1 MVETSVIMATYKES
15 IECLK
20 QSIESIINQTYNDFE
35 FIIILDNPD
44 NKEHIAFIN
53 DYVCKD
59 ERIKFYINDKNMG
72 LTNTLNRGLKLAEG
86 KYICRMDADDISEL
100 YRMEHQKKYLE
111 ENDFDLIGGISQM
124 IDEDGNTIYSIKK
137 VPTNF
142 KKIKK
147 CIKYNQVI
155 SHPTW
160 FGKKE
165 VFDKLNGYRNMPL
178 CEDYDFTLRAI
189 LQGFKISN
197 VNECVLKYRMTK
209 DSISRSNL
217 FEQYLF
223 ARYITKQYSEGKVSE
238 VEEAKAYVK
247 KNLSDKNAKR
257 YLKGN
262 ERFNNALN
270 NLEEKQYI
278 QFIANGIALL
288 FTSKYYLDKIFRFV
302 IVYLNS

>member
-53 DYVCKD
+53 DYACKD

-72 LTNTLNRGLKLAEG
+72 LTNTLNRGLKLAGG

-137 VPTNF
+137 VPTDF

-247 KNLSDKNAKR
+247 KNLSDKNSKH

-278 QFIANGIALL
+278 QFIVNGIALL

-302 IVYLNS
+302 MVYLNS

>member
-1 MVETSVIMATYKES
+1 
-15 IECLK
+15 
-20 QSIESIINQTYNDFE
+20 
-35 FIIILDNPD
+35 
-44 NKEHIAFIN
+44 
-53 DYVCKD
+53 
-59 ERIKFYINDKNMG
+59 MG

-209 DSISRSNL
+209 ESISRSNL

-238 VEEAKAYVK
+238 VEEAKSYVK
-247 KNLSDKNAKR
+247 KNLSDKNAKH

-302 IVYLNS
+302 MVYLNS

>member
-209 DSISRSNL
+209 DSISISNL

-302 IVYLNS
+302 MVYLNS

>member
-270 NLEEKQYI
+270 NLEEKQYF

-302 IVYLNS
+302 MVYLNS

>member
-72 LTNTLNRGLKLAEG
+72 LTNTLNRGLELAEG

-137 VPTNF
+137 VPTDF

-147 CIKYNQVI
+147 CI
-155 SHPTW
+155 
-160 FGKKE
+160 
-165 VFDKLNGYRNMPL
+165 
-178 CEDYDFTLRAI
+178 
-189 LQGFKISN
+189 
-197 VNECVLKYRMTK
+197 
-209 DSISRSNL
+209 
-217 FEQYLF
+217 
-223 ARYITKQYSEGKVSE
+223 
-238 VEEAKAYVK
+238 
-247 KNLSDKNAKR
+247 
-257 YLKGN
+257 
-262 ERFNNALN
+262 
-270 NLEEKQYI
+270 
-278 QFIANGIALL
+278 
-288 FTSKYYLDKIFRFV
+288 
-302 IVYLNS
+302 

>member
-72 LTNTLNRGLKLAEG
+72 LTNTLNRGLELAEG

-137 VPTNF
+137 VPTDF
-142 KKIKK
+142 KKRKK

-223 ARYITKQYSEGKVSE
+223 ARYITRQYSEGKVSE
-238 VEEAKAYVK
+238 VEEAKAYVQ
-247 KNLSDKNAKR
+247 KNLSDKNAKH
-257 YLKGN
+257 YLNGN

-302 IVYLNS
+302 MVYLNS

>member
-137 VPTNF
+137 VPTDF
-142 KKIKK
+142 RKIKK

-302 IVYLNS
+302 MVYLNS

>member
-189 LQGFKISN
+189 LQGFKISI

-302 IVYLNS
+302 MVYLNS

>member
-20 QSIESIINQTYNDFE
+20 QSIESIINQTYNE

-302 IVYLNS
+302 MVYLNS

>member
-197 VNECVLKYRMTK
+197 VNECVLKYRMSK

-223 ARYITKQYSEGKVSE
+223 ARYITRQYSEGKVSE

-288 FTSKYYLDKIFRFV
+288 FTSKYYLDKIFRF
-302 IVYLNS
+302 IMVYLNS

>member
-15 IECLK
+15 IDCLK

-35 FIIILDNPD
+35 FIIILDNPN

-223 ARYITKQYSEGKVSE
+223 ARYITKQYSEGKVS
-238 VEEAKAYVK
+238 
-247 KNLSDKNAKR
+247 R
-257 YLKGN
+257 M
-262 ERFNNALN
+262 
-270 NLEEKQYI
+270 
-278 QFIANGIALL
+278 
-288 FTSKYYLDKIFRFV
+288 
-302 IVYLNS
+302 

>member
-35 FIIILDNPD
+35 FIIILDNPN

-247 KNLSDKNAKR
+247 KNLSDKNAKQ

-302 IVYLNS
+302 MVYLNS

>member
-72 LTNTLNRGLKLAEG
+72 LTNTLNRGLELAEG

-137 VPTNF
+137 VPTDF

-160 FGKKE
+160 FGKKK

-197 VNECVLKYRMTK
+197 VNESVLKYRMTK

-302 IVYLNS
+302 MVYLNS

>member
-1 MVETSVIMATYKES
+1 MYIFNRKGNLYKKDLCKKSSRKFKWQKQVLLWQLIKKS

-147 CIKYNQVI
+147 CIKYNQ
-155 SHPTW
+155 SY
-160 FGKKE
+160 FSS
-165 VFDKLNGYRNMPL
+165 NM
-178 CEDYDFTLRAI
+178 
-189 LQGFKISN
+189 
-197 VNECVLKYRMTK
+197 VW
-209 DSISRSNL
+209 
-217 FEQYLF
+217 
-223 ARYITKQYSEGKVSE
+223 
-238 VEEAKAYVK
+238 
-247 KNLSDKNAKR
+247 
-257 YLKGN
+257 
-262 ERFNNALN
+262 
-270 NLEEKQYI
+270 
-278 QFIANGIALL
+278 
-288 FTSKYYLDKIFRFV
+288 
-302 IVYLNS
+302 

>member
-1 MVETSVIMATYKES
+1 MPEISVIMGVYNELNKDILMEAVNS
-15 IECLK
+15 ILH
-20 QSIESIINQTYNDFE
+20 QTFEDFE
-35 FIIILDNPD
+35 FIIYDDGSCPEAATLLR
-44 NKEHIAFIN
+44 E
-53 DYVCKD
+53 VEGLD
-59 ERIKFYINDKNMG
+59 ERIKLIGQDENHG
-72 LTNTLNRGLKLAEG
+72 LAFSLNACIDEAKG
-86 KYICRMDADDISEL
+86 KYIARMDADDISEL

-223 ARYITKQYSEGKVSE
+223 ARYITT
-238 VEEAKAYVK
+238 
-247 KNLSDKNAKR
+247 
-257 YLKGN
+257 
-262 ERFNNALN
+262 
-270 NLEEKQYI
+270 I
-278 QFIANGIALL
+278 
-288 FTSKYYLDKIFRFV
+288 
-302 IVYLNS
+302 

>member
-15 IECLK
+15 IQCLK

-53 DYVCKD
+53 DYACKD

-72 LTNTLNRGLKLAEG
+72 LTNTLNRGLELAEG

-137 VPTNF
+137 VPTDF

-223 ARYITKQYSEGKVSE
+223 ARYITKQYSEGKVS

-247 KNLSDKNAKR
+247 KNLSDKNAKH

-278 QFIANGIALL
+278 HFIANGIALL

-302 IVYLNS
+302 MVYLNS

>member
-53 DYVCKD
+53 DYACKD

-72 LTNTLNRGLKLAEG
+72 LTNTLNRGLELAEG

-137 VPTNF
+137 VPTDF

-247 KNLSDKNAKR
+247 KNLSDKNSKH

-278 QFIANGIALL
+278 QFIVNGIALL

-302 IVYLNS
+302 MVYLNS

>member
-209 DSISRSNL
+209 NSISRSNL

-302 IVYLNS
+302 MVYLNS